1 MDWVNTAE
9 EYCGRYGWGAR
20 GKHIGISRMMNDN
33 DKAALTQNKMVAA
46 IRPRGIL
53 SGFLAIVPS
62 LDYAVFL
69 PPIAAKIG
77 PQRIRMRLSDTIK
90 ERGAILSAYITRDK
104 TMVLEDVLVWDDKP
118 VWFTEQFRSRWIQ
131 LMGTFTKEG
140 WKDDKELQG
149 FSIVLANY
157 VQPAS
162 LEEPEGNF
170 VVEFVPSTSNQKR
183 LIWVGSSSPSP
194 RQQHVPQSAQS
205 AQSAQSVQ
213 LHPLAT
219 SSSFVA
225 KKEVGM
231 GPDVYSIYR
240 NEERLGLGLVRT
252 LPISRALRAGLE
264 KGDTI
269 PVSAVFNKQFEKW
282 EILTV
287 L

>member
-20 GKHIGISRMMNDN
+20 GKYIGISRMMNDN
-33 DKAALTQNKMVAA
+33 DKAVLTQSKMVAA

-62 LDYAVFL
+62 LEYAVFL

-104 TMVLEDVLVWDDKP
+104 TMVLEDVLVWGDKS
-118 VWFTEQFRSRWIQ
+118 VWFTEQFRTRWSQ
-131 LMGTFTKEG
+131 LMGTFAKED

-157 VQPAS
+157 IQPAA
-162 LEEPEGNF
+162 LEEPEGNS
-170 VVEFVPSTSNQKR
+170 VIEFVPSMPNQKR
-183 LIWVGSSSPSP
+183 LIWVGSSSASP
-194 RQQHVPQSAQS
+194 RQIPQHMTQTGQVLQASAS
-205 AQSAQSVQ
+205 SSI
-213 LHPLAT
+213 AT
-219 SSSFVA
+219 SSFIA

-240 NEERLGLGLVRT
+240 NDERLGLGLVRT

>member
-20 GKHIGISRMMNDN
+20 GKHIGISRMIT
-33 DKAALTQNKMVAA
+33 DKAALIQNKMVAA

-118 VWFTEQFRSRWIQ
+118 VWFTEQFRNRWSQ
-131 LMGTFTKEG
+131 LMGTFAKEG

-170 VVEFVPSTSNQKR
+170 VVEFVPSIPNQKR

-194 RQQHVPQSAQS
+194 RQQHAL
-205 AQSAQSVQ
+205 QSVQ
-213 LHPLAT
+213 SAHPPPSVT